1 MHVVT
6 IHPMTDYGKRDQFL
20 DAQAFDAAKAA
31 ELAERLETLHGSDAE
46 RAQRATYLDLLG
58 VEPGKHVLEVGCGNG
73 WVLREIARRVAPGGR
88 AVGLDASGELLAL
101 ATTQAAEEDVRVE
114 LRPGDARELP
124 YDQAEFDIALAPLV
138 LLHVPDADRVIPE
151 LVRVVRPGGRV
162 GVLERDNESFILNH
176 PDRELTRRI
185 VQTGTD
191 QTAIN
196 AWVGRRLPGMLSRA
210 GLLDVQI
217 KPLVILERRF
227 SAPTVRFILRWVDV
241 AADLG
246 AINGQERQRWLEQF
260 QEQEADDGF
269 LIGVTHLFA
278 WGTRPTA

>member
-31 ELAERLETLHGSDAE
+31 ELA
-46 RAQRATYLDLLG
+46 
-58 VEPGKHVLEVGCGNG
+58 
-73 WVLREIARRVAPGGR
+73 ARRVAPGGR
-88 AVGLDASGELLAL
+88 AVGLDASAELLAL

-151 LVRVVRPGGRV
+151 LVRVARPGGRV

-185 VQTGTD
+185 VQ
-191 QTAIN
+191 
-196 AWVGRRLPGMLSRA
+196 
-210 GLLDVQI
+210 
-217 KPLVILERRF
+217 
-227 SAPTVRFILRWVDV
+227 
-241 AADLG
+241 
-246 AINGQERQRWLEQF
+246 
-260 QEQEADDGF
+260 
-269 LIGVTHLFA
+269 
-278 WGTRPTA
+278 